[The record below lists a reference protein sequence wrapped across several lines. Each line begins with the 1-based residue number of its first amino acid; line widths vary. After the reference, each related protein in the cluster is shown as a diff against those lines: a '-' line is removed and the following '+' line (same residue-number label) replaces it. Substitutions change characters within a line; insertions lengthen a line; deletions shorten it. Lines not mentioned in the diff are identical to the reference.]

1 MPLSNAVMAADG
13 AAAVGALPWA
23 GKFRPLVVETEMSH
37 GGVFN
42 WCPVQPRIPLRT
54 RGFLNLKTN
63 LDPKVH
69 VPQVSLASRNSYMLR
84 CACMRFNL
92 HALVLAL
99 AGISLHSA
107 SADTL
112 KINGSTTVNLPAA
125 EAAEILRAEKKLDIQ
140 IDTQGGSAGGISMVG
155 EGLVQIGMISKHVS
169 DDDRAKFP
177 KVAFKEIHVGED
189 AVALIVSKDVWEGG
203 VKSITKQQ
211 AADIYEGRIKN
222 WKDLGGPDKR
232 IAFFNKEPGRGT
244 WEVFV
249 HWVYGSPKK
258 APQVSFPEVGGNEE
272 TRNKVASTKGAL
284 SQLSASWAD
293 GKTVFALSIKT
304 DSGEDIPPANEFIA
318 SHKYPLS
325 RPLFLLTNGEPT
337 GDAKTFVEFLLSD
350 RGQDLVKKHGYLK
363 LSELK

>member
-1 MPLSNAVMAADG
+1 MKMLLLGLLAFAGSPLLSIQA
-13 AAAVGALPWA
+13 
-23 GKFRPLVVETEMSH
+23 E
-37 GGVFN
+37 
-42 WCPVQPRIPLRT
+42 I
-54 RGFLNLKTN
+54 
-63 LDPKVH
+63 
-69 VPQVSLASRNSYMLR
+69 
-84 CACMRFNL
+84 
-92 HALVLAL
+92 
-99 AGISLHSA
+99 
-107 SADTL
+107 L

-125 EAAEILRAEKKLDIQ
+125 EASEILRAEKKMDIQ
-140 IDTQGGSAGGISMVG
+140 IDTQGGSAGGISMLG

-169 DDDRAKFP
+169 DDERAKFP
-177 KVAFKEIHVGED
+177 RVTFKEIQVGED
-189 AVALIVSKDVWEGG
+189 AVALIVSKDVWDGG

-211 AADIYEGRIKN
+211 AADIYEGKIKN

-284 SQLSASWAD
+284 SQLSSSWAD

-304 DSGEDIPPANEFIA
+304 DDGKEISPANENIA
-318 SHKYPLS
+318 NRTYPLS

-337 GDAKTFVEFLLSD
+337 GDAKTFVDFMLTE
-350 RGQDLVKKHGYLK
+350 RGQELVKKHGYMK

>member
-1 MPLSNAVMAADG
+1 MKTHLL
-13 AAAVGALPWA
+13 AAVAVLGT
-23 GKFRPLVVETEMSH
+23 PLLS
-37 GGVFN
+37 
-42 WCPVQPRIPLRT
+42 LR
-54 RGFLNLKTN
+54 
-63 LDPKVH
+63 
-69 VPQVSLASRNSYMLR
+69 
-84 CACMRFNL
+84 
-92 HALVLAL
+92 
-99 AGISLHSA
+99 
-107 SADTL
+107 ADVL

-125 EAAEILRAEKKLDIQ
+125 EASEILRSEKEMDIQ

-177 KVAFKEIHVGED
+177 RVTFREIQVGED
-189 AVALIVSKDVWEGG
+189 AVALIVSRDVWEGG

-249 HWVYGSPKK
+249 HWVYGSSKN

-284 SQLSASWAD
+284 SQLSSSWAD
-293 GKTVFALSIKT
+293 GKSVFALSIKT
-304 DSGEDIPPANEFIA
+304 EDDGKEIPATNENIANR
-318 SHKYPLS
+318 SYPLS
-325 RPLFLLTNGEPT
+325 RPLFLLTNGEPA
-337 GDAKTFVEFLLSD
+337 GDAKTFVDFMLSD
-350 RGQDLVKKHGYLK
+350 RGQELVKKHGYLR
-363 LSELK
+363 LSELR